1 VTQQIRNQQKSI
13 RRIYAVCLAL
23 GGLGVAAFAAGLLLG
38 RPEAAWR
45 AYLVNF
51 LLFSAVAQGGLVF
64 SAMMNTVHARW
75 SRRLSAL
82 AESFAAFF
90 PVSFVLFLGLFFGR
104 AYVFPWMGQ
113 DLHGKEVWL
122 NVGFLFSRDIIG
134 LLILYGLGFAYLYY
148 SLWFRVD
155 RENPGSALQ
164 RRLAG
169 FWAARGEDSR
179 VYAHRRYVFGVLY
192 LLAFAFVLSL
202 IGFDLVM
209 AADPHWYST
218 LFGAY
223 TFIKAV
229 YVGFGALI
237 ILAAG
242 LHASSK
248 TDFTMSRPE
257 FIDMGKL
264 FLAFCLAWADFFY
277 CQLVVIWYGNISEET
292 VYIIERTMLAPW
304 NRVAWIVFI
313 VCFIG
318 PFLILLNRNIKTV
331 PWFMMLLCT
340 VVIAGMWLEHYLLL
354 GPALE
359 PGGGVLLS
367 AADVFMF
374 FGFAGLLAA
383 SVAAYLGQFPGIPA
397 AAGTPPGTEGQG
409 QS

>member
-1 VTQQIRNQQKSI
+1 MKHHTQDKQQGTS
-13 RRIYAVCLAL
+13 RIFAIALAL
-23 GGLGVAAFAAGLLLG
+23 AGVGLAAFAASLVLG
-38 RPEAAWR
+38 RPAAAWR

-82 AESFAAFF
+82 AEAFAAFF

-122 NVGFLFSRDIIG
+122 NVGFLFSRDILG

-164 RRLAG
+164 RRLTG
-169 FWAARGEDSR
+169 FWAARGGDLKTYE
-179 VYAHRRYVFGVLY
+179 HRRYVFGVLY
-192 LLAFAFVLSL
+192 LLAFALVLSL

-229 YVGFGALI
+229 YVGFGGLI
-237 ILAAG
+237 ILAAV
-242 LHASSK
+242 LHASPKS
-248 TDFTMSRPE
+248 DFTLSRPE

-292 VYIIERTMLAPW
+292 VYVIERTMLAPW

-331 PWFMMLLCT
+331 PWFMIGLAA

-367 AADVFMF
+367 VADVFMF
-374 FGFAGLLAA
+374 LGFAGLLAA

-397 AAGTPPGTEGQG
+397 AAGTQPGTEGQG
-409 QS
+409 ES

>member
-1 VTQQIRNQQKSI
+1 
-13 RRIYAVCLAL
+13 
-23 GGLGVAAFAAGLLLG
+23 
-38 RPEAAWR
+38 
-45 AYLVNF
+45 
-51 LLFSAVAQGGLVF
+51 
-64 SAMMNTVHARW
+64 
-75 SRRLSAL
+75 
-82 AESFAAFF
+82 
-90 PVSFVLFLGLFFGR
+90 
-104 AYVFPWMGQ
+104 
-113 DLHGKEVWL
+113 
-122 NVGFLFSRDIIG
+122 
-134 LLILYGLGFAYLYY
+134 
-148 SLWFRVD
+148 
-155 RENPGSALQ
+155 
-164 RRLAG
+164 
-169 FWAARGEDSR
+169 
-179 VYAHRRYVFGVLY
+179 VFGVLY
-192 LLAFAFVLSL
+192 LLAFALVLSL

-242 LHASSK
+242 LHASGN
-248 TDFTMSRPE
+248 TDFTLSRPE

-277 CQLVVIWYGNISEET
+277 CQLVVIWYGNISEEA
-292 VYIIERTMLAPW
+292 VYVIERTMLAPW

-383 SVAAYLGQFPGIPA
+383 CVAAYLGQFPGIPA
-397 AAGTPPGTEGQG
+397 AAGTQPGTEGQG
-409 QS
+409 ES